1 MKLEKIQKM
10 SRNALEKLSEK
21 SEFTIQCEIVSYAR
35 SIGLLIFAVPNEAT
49 RGEAKYKRSGVLAG
63 VSDLVLCKDGIVW
76 FIELKDYKGVQS
88 ASQKEF
94 EGKVTNYV
102 IIRSLN
108 EFRLFLESTT
118 D

>member
-63 VSDLVLCKDGIVW
+63 VSDLVLCKDGVVW